1 MPPRWANLMLGV
13 IVLLSVCE
21 LPAKAQES
29 VVAQLVAEVE
39 GYRSQIAAL
48 KAELDELKADLAGLE
63 PTDRRVTVVGGSGDF
78 HYCNTGEAVVGAS
91 FSEQKG
97 IIWLRCG
104 RLVDH
109 K

>member
-1 MPPRWANLMLGV
+1 M
-13 IVLLSVCE
+13 
-21 LPAKAQES
+21 
-29 VVAQLVAEVE
+29 AQLVKEVD
-39 GYRSQIAAL
+39 GYRAEIAAL
-48 KAELDELKADLAGLE
+48 KAELDKLKSDLAGLE

-104 RLVDH
+104 KLL
-109 K
+109 KSE